1 MCPRSRTVTPTDGV
15 VCLDLELEGV
25 RGRRCGKVSA

>member
-1 MCPRSRTVTPTDGV
+1 MTQADGV

-25 RGRRCGKVSA
+25 RGGRCGKVSA